1 MDSIL
6 KLSDSTSSEIIE
18 ILKSKTK
25 SQLKDIRAE
34 LDHAYYNTDTP
45 LISDDKY
52 DIFYD
57 YLISRIPQERRSVG
71 ARLRDHISKTNLPYW
86 MGSLDKKKDQKSVDR
101 WCKSFGGNYFISEKL
116 DGISLLVEFDGSE
129 NVKLY
134 TRGDGQIGSDVSHL
148 SRYIKLLSKPYQS
161 YKGFVRGE
169 LIVTTTKF
177 QKYKDIYD
185 NPRQMVAGIVNAKTL
200 KKGVED
206 IDFVAYQIMTSLECI
221 SKQYRVLTDLGFK
234 TPRTMGLDS
243 LDVDRLTQILYDMKK
258 SGIYSLDGIVITDDN
273 PHPVNTSGNPD
284 YAWAFKIV
292 GNIYSTVV
300 EDVEWNISKV
310 GVLKPTI
317 KINPVKMED
326 VTVSYVTGFNAK
338 YIKDNGIGRG
348 AVLKIIRSGDVIPH
362 IVDISKKSIPS
373 FPSTEY
379 RWNSSGIDIIAI
391 LDEDQKSRDEFNIRY
406 LTEFCSKLKIL
417 NLGESTISKLYHNGW
432 DTLYKIL
439 DSNPESFSC
448 IKGLGQK
455 SSQRIYQSIQNAIP
469 NVTLAQFI
477 GASNVL
483 GQGIAEKK
491 VNMILEA
498 YPNIFTDTTITDVT
512 KIIGDLRGFSKIT
525 VSKIAANI
533 DKTRQ
538 LVREYDKFFNFY
550 RGGDSSA
557 KGGGELT
564 KAESK
569 AQPNN
574 EGTSTDTRNSRGGF
588 IKVVFTGFRDKELE
602 SRIRQVGGVVSGSV
616 TKSVNYVIVKDLEN
630 RGGSSKIEKAEDYG
644 IKIVDRQFI
653 VEFLNSL
660 G

>member
-1 MDSIL
+1 
-6 KLSDSTSSEIIE
+6 
-18 ILKSKTK
+18 
-25 SQLKDIRAE
+25 
-34 LDHAYYNTDTP
+34 
-45 LISDDKY
+45 
-52 DIFYD
+52 
-57 YLISRIPQERRSVG
+57 
-71 ARLRDHISKTNLPYW
+71 
-86 MGSLDKKKDQKSVDR
+86 
-101 WCKSFGGNYFISEKL
+101 
-116 DGISLLVEFDGSE
+116 
-129 NVKLY
+129 
-134 TRGDGQIGSDVSHL
+134 
-148 SRYIKLLSKPYQS
+148 
-161 YKGFVRGE
+161 
-169 LIVTTTKF
+169 
-177 QKYKDIYD
+177 
-185 NPRQMVAGIVNAKTL
+185 
-200 KKGVED
+200 
-206 IDFVAYQIMTSLECI
+206 
-221 SKQYRVLTDLGFK
+221 
-234 TPRTMGLDS
+234 
-243 LDVDRLTQILYDMKK
+243 
-258 SGIYSLDGIVITDDN
+258 
-273 PHPVNTSGNPD
+273 
-284 YAWAFKIV
+284 
-292 GNIYSTVV
+292 
-300 EDVEWNISKV
+300 
-310 GVLKPTI
+310 
-317 KINPVKMED
+317 
-326 VTVSYVTGFNAK
+326 
-338 YIKDNGIGRG
+338 
-348 AVLKIIRSGDVIPH
+348 VIPH

-379 RWNSSGIDIIAI
+379 RWNSSGIDIIAL
-391 LDEDQKSRDEFNIRY
+391 LDGDQKSRDEFNIRY

-550 RGGDSSA
+550 KTTKS
-557 KGGGELT
+557 KGT
-564 KAESK
+564 V
-569 AQPNN
+569 N
-574 EGTSTDTRNSRGGF
+574 EGTSTDTRNSRSGF

-602 SRIRQVGGVVSGSV
+602 TRIRQLGGVVSDSV
-616 TKSVNYVIVKDLEN
+616 TKSVNYVVVKDLET
-630 RGGSSKIEKAEDYG
+630 GGSSKIKKAEGYG